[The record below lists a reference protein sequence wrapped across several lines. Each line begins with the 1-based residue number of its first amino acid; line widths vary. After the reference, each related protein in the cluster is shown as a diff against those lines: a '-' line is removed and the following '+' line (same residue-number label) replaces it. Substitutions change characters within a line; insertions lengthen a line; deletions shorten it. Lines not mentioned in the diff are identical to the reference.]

1 MAWHGVQV
9 RGAARHFVAATGGGA
24 AAGEPTEWGAVHG
37 PPALVGAAVDDAD
50 GGAGAGLP

>member
-1 MAWHGVQV
+1 MACRCG
-9 RGAARHFVAATGGGA
+9 GAARHFVAATGGGA